1 MTSSTELRAAIADT
15 NRRLLSAARD
25 RLIAGG
31 YIDGNADLG
40 TVDEFAIW
48 EPLATRLS
56 AIDSPPARH
65 DEAMRY
71 GTDYVGALPDG
82 ALVVWAD
89 VSADLGTASGL
100 TVTGFVIR

>member
-1 MTSSTELRAAIADT
+1 MMTSSTELRAAIADT
-15 NRRLLSAARD
+15 NGRLLSSARD
-25 RLIAGG
+25 RMIVGRRDV
-31 YIDGNADLG
+31 YTD
-40 TVDEFAIW
+40 DEFAIW

-56 AIDSPPARH
+56 AIDSPPDRH

-71 GTDYVGALPDG
+71 GTDYIGALPDG
-82 ALVVWAD
+82 ALVVWGD